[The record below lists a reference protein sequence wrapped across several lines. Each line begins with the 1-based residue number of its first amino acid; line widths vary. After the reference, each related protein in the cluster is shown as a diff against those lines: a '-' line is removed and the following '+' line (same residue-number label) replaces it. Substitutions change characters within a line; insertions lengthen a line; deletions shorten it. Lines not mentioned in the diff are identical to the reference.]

1 MTIRS
6 VLIETVIS
14 PTFFSMFWIFK
25 FESNSSSVMMS
36 KIHFHWNIW
45 EVWIQDLSMKI
56 FQKLHMIS
64 ISFAVISHP
73 KELLR
78 AQWHQNSMTVMWET
92 FPKLTQKWPK
102 NHCSFDFLKLF
113 LRFERNFPQLFYAIL
128 EFYMCQASKLYG
140 WDLRNKAKVSP
151 KMTKK
156 WPVLDFSIFSSST
169 FWNNWSLSTPYK
181 GLICAISSKWHE
193 WDSSESEGK
202 RPNPTPLPH
211 MRLLFSET
219 T

>member
-102 NHCSFDFLKLF
+102 NHCFFGFLKLF
-113 LRFERNFPQLFYAIL
+113 IRFERNFLQLFYAIL
-128 EFYMCQASKLYG
+128 ESYMCNGIKIIWLGCEKQ
-140 WDLRNKAKVSP
+140 P
-151 KMTKK
+151 KITQKCPK
-156 WPVLDFSIFSSST
+156 IFIFWLFSILLKT
-169 FWNNWSLSTPYK
+169 FYTIRTKFIHTVILHLNMVL
-181 GLICAISSKWHE
+181 CVQ
-193 WDSSESEGK
+193 
-202 RPNPTPLPH
+202 
-211 MRLLFSET
+211 FQ
-219 T
+219 